1 MRPSDFTPSAQ
12 PPGAGRYHALDGIR
26 GWAAL
31 SVVAFHM
38 VWETFGARFPEFR
51 NVASASLLDGWL
63 AVSVFFVLS
72 GEALS
77 TGCLVKQDSRI
88 ALDLGVRRYPRLVI
102 PILAVCL
109 MV

>member
-1 MRPSDFTPSAQ
+1 M
-12 PPGAGRYHALDGIR
+12 RYHALDGIR

-38 VWETFGARFPEFR
+38 YWETFGARYPEFR
-51 NVASASLLDGWL
+51 NLASASLLDGWL

-77 TGCLVKQDSRI
+77 TSCLAKQDRRI

-102 PILAVCL
+102 P
-109 MV
+109 